1 MRAKQG
7 EESEFTTAL
16 TKVRRLASETRAERV
31 NPAFLDVG
39 PLRPM
44 AEPRTTEL
52 EVTRRDVVVRL
63 RLPTALG
70 PAELAR
76 LVRKLTR

>member
-1 MRAKQG
+1 MRAKHG

-16 TKVRRLASETRAERV
+16 TKVRLLASESRVGRAS
-31 NPAFLDVG
+31 PAFLDVG
-39 PLRPM
+39 PLRPP
-44 AEPRTTEL
+44 AEPRATEL

-63 RLPTALG
+63 RLPAAVG